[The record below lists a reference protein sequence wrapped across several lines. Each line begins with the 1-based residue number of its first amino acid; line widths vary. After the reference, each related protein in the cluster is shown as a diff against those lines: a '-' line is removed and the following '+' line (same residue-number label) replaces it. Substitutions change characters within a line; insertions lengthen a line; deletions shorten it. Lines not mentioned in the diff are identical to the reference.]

1 MSRSYVWTSEY
12 VSPGHPDKVADQIS
26 DSILD
31 LYLQHDPDARV
42 ACETMVKGNSVY
54 IAGEITS
61 KADFLA
67 ESDFETIKKTIRNT
81 ISSIGYVHPEFGF
94 HSESC
99 SIHMNISAQS
109 PEINRNVDKNNSLGA
124 GDQGIMFGF
133 ATNDTPTKMP
143 LAIYL
148 AKEIVQHAY
157 GLIFTEFANK
167 DILRPDM
174 KSQISLQYK
183 NGNAA
188 YIDSVVLSCC
198 HSQSLSLKQL
208 QELFHDKILYD
219 IKSIIPEHIHSLFT
233 KETKYYINP
242 AGEWNI
248 GGPVSDCGLTGRKI
262 VVDQYGADCEIGGG
276 AFSGKDPSKVDKS
289 AAYMARHIALKTLAA
304 HEHANN
310 IKVQL
315 AYAIGQEFPV
325 SYRVYDSTG
334 KEHSLG
340 SFSLN
345 DLTPS
350 AIIERFQLQNPMYY
364 LTSHNGH
371 FGNRSFMK
379 NGIKYYAWEDI
390 TE

>member
-1 MSRSYVWTSEY
+1 MSHSYVWTSEY

-61 KADFLA
+61 KANFLA
-67 ESDFETIKKTIRNT
+67 ESDFELIKKTIRDT

-99 SIHMNISAQS
+99 TIHMNISAQS
-109 PEINRNVDKNNSLGA
+109 PEINRSVDKNQSLGA

-148 AKEIVQHAY
+148 AKEIVQYAY
-157 GLIFTEFANK
+157 RLIFTDFVGK

-174 KSQISLQYK
+174 KSQISLHYN
-183 NGNAA
+183 NGHPTH
-188 YIDSVVLSCC
+188 IDSLVLSCC
-198 HSQSLSLKQL
+198 HSQSLSLRQL
-208 QELFHDKILYD
+208 QELFHDKILND
-219 IKSIIPEHIHSLFT
+219 IKAIIPENIYSMFT
-233 KETKYYINP
+233 KDTKYYINP

-248 GGPVSDCGLTGRKI
+248 GGPISDCGLTGRKI

-289 AAYMARHIALKTLAA
+289 AAYMARHIALKTLAE

-325 SYRVYDSTG
+325 SYRIYDSLG
-334 KEHSLG
+334 KEYSLG
-340 SFSLN
+340 SFSLH

-350 AIIERFQLQNPMYY
+350 AIIERLELQNPIY
-364 LTSHNGH
+364 LATSHKGH
-371 FGNRSFMK
+371 FGNSSY
-379 NGIKYYAWEDI
+379 NVQGINYFTWEDI
-390 TE
+390 SE